1 MPDQFRPGHDGWGG
15 KPETERT
22 TMQTTDKTTTP
33 AAAKPTG
40 IKKLNLG
47 GIAQKSEK
55 SGKDY
60 PVLPDPDGEVAK
72 LVESLM
78 EHSRQVEA
86 LEGALNV
93 EKAELTAMAKQF
105 YFDASRG
112 KTAIPSSVSARAGST
127 EVLVTFQNRYKGTN
141 DDEAISRIVGDAAAE
156 YFRQSFELRINGDEI
171 PEAEAETLIGEL
183 QELFARHN
191 ASAALSAKAIIKPTK
206 EFHTA
211 RHTAFDK
218 ETNLEIDRIVPVVAM
233 VKTKLGKGGE

>member
-1 MPDQFRPGHDGWGG
+1 MVAGATNQ
-15 KPETERT
+15 KPKGQ
-22 TMQTTDKTTTP
+22 TMQTTDNTTTP
-33 AAAKPTG
+33 TAKPTG

-60 PVLPDPDGEVAK
+60 PVLPDPDGEIAK
-72 LVESLM
+72 LVETIT

-86 LEGALNV
+86 IEGALAV

-105 YFDASRG
+105 YFENSRG

-141 DDEAISRIVGDAAAE
+141 DDEAISRIVGDAAAQ

-183 QELFARHN
+183 QGLFARHN

-211 RHTAFDK
+211 RHTAFDRD
-218 ETNLEIDRIVPVVAM
+218 TNLEIDRIVPVVAM

>member
-1 MPDQFRPGHDGWGG
+1 MTNFAPVMTAGAVNQ
-15 KPETERT
+15 KPKGQTMNTTEN
-22 TMQTTDKTTTP
+22 KTNTTP
-33 AAAKPTG
+33 AAKPTG

-47 GIAQKSEK
+47 GIAQKSDK
-55 SGKDY
+55 PGKEY
-60 PVLPDPDGEVAK
+60 PVLPDPNGEVAQ
-72 LVESLM
+72 LVGSIT

-93 EKAELTAMAKQF
+93 EKAELTALAKQF
-105 YFDASRG
+105 YFDACRG
-112 KTAIPSSVSARAGST
+112 KTAVPSSVSARAGAT
-127 EVLVTFQNRYKGTN
+127 EVLVTFQNRYKATN
-141 DDEAISRIVGDAAAE
+141 DDEAISRLLGDAAAQ
-156 YFRQSFELRINGDEI
+156 YFHQSFELRINGDEI

-211 RHTAFDK
+211 RHTAFAPEQNLAIDK
-218 ETNLEIDRIVPVVAM
+218 VVPVIAM

>member
-1 MPDQFRPGHDGWGG
+1 MST
-15 KPETERT
+15 K
-22 TMQTTDKTTTP
+22 MTDTTP
-33 AAAKPTG
+33 ATPKPTG

-55 SGKDY
+55 SGKEY
-60 PVLPDPDGEVAK
+60 PVLPDPDGQIAQ
-72 LVESLM
+72 LVEAITD
-78 EHSRQVEA
+78 HSRQVEA

-93 EKAELTAMAKQF
+93 EKAELTTLAKQF
-105 YFDASRG
+105 YFDACRG

-127 EVLVTFQNRYKGTN
+127 EVLVTFQNRYKATN
-141 DDEAISRIVGDAAAE
+141 DDESITRLLGDAAAQ

-171 PEAEAETLIGEL
+171 PEAEAESLIGEL

-191 ASAALSAKAIIKPTK
+191 AGAALSAKAIIKPTK

-211 RHTAFDK
+211 RHTAFTPDQNLAIDK
-218 ETNLEIDRIVPVVAM
+218 IVPVIAM